1 MNQASK
7 EFLSNQRV
15 LIVSPHSDD
24 EAFGCAGTMSRIKDL
39 GGEVYVML
47 MSIGDLEQFKENEDM
62 VEMSTRKE
70 EFVEEMEFLGVDD
83 YDIIFEDSE
92 KHLRLDRMSRRD
104 LIAKIETDSKLS
116 LQNLEPSML
125 LLPSIS
131 YNQDHEATF
140 RAGFTAARPGLE
152 GVKHMPPYVLSYDN
166 PTHFWNVEREK
177 FHPNFYV
184 DISDHWETKVEALEK
199 HDSQLRPSEHFL
211 SLDTMLHLSK
221 LRGREIGADAAEAYM
236 CLRFVL

>member
-1 MNQASK
+1 MNEASK

-47 MSIGDLEQFKENEDM
+47 MSIGDLEQFKEDDSM
-62 VEMSTRKE
+62 VDMSTRKK
-70 EFVEEMEFLGVDD
+70 EFIDEMEFLGVDD

-104 LIAKIETDSKLS
+104 LIAHIETESKIS
-116 LQNLEPSML
+116 LENLQPSML

-152 GVKHMPPYVLSYDN
+152 DVKHMPPYVLSYDN

-184 DISDHWETKVEALEK
+184 DISEHWETKVEALKK

>member
-1 MNQASK
+1 MQVTD
-7 EFLSNQRV
+7 EFLSDQKV

-24 EAFGCAGTMSRIKDL
+24 EAFGCAGTMARIKDL
-39 GGEVYVML
+39 GGEIYVML
-47 MSIGDLEQFKENEDM
+47 LSIGDLEQFKEDDEM
-62 VEMSTRKE
+62 VDMSTREE
-70 EFVEEMEFLGVDD
+70 EFTAEMEYLGVDD
-83 YDIIFEDSE
+83 YDIIFKDSE
-92 KHLRLDRMSRRD
+92 KHLRLDKMSRRD

-116 LQNLEPSML
+116 LENLEPTML

-131 YNQDHEATF
+131 YNQDHEAAF

-152 GVKHMPPYVLSYDN
+152 GVKHMPPFVLSYDN

-184 DISDHWETKVEALEK
+184 DISEYWETKVEALKK